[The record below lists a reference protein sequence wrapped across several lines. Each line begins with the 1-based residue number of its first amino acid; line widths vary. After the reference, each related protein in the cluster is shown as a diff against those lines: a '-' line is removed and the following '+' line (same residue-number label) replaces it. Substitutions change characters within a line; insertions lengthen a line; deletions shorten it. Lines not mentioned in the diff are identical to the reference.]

1 MLPVTEIFH
10 SIQGEGLNAGRTAW
24 FIRLFGCN
32 LACPGCDE
40 PLHEDV
46 TKRDQMDEEA
56 IVTQIEDTPADL
68 VVITGGEPAMYDL
81 TRLTQLIRERC
92 VSRTITGGEEG
103 DIEVE
108 WLPTV
113 HPCLDRTHKVASPLI
128 CIETN
133 GTCAIKGD
141 IDFVCVSPKPL
152 KYAKGNA
159 IAYNQETFSKAHEIK
174 VVVGWTSPEE
184 LDGEIKFFQGLSG
197 NENVQI
203 LLSPLTTFPEG
214 DLVPEAAQAAVDA
227 CKKYQ
232 TARLSPQWH
241 KWVKIR

>member
-1 MLPVTEIFH
+1 MLPVTEVFH

-24 FIRLFGCN
+24 FVRLFGCN

-40 PLHEDV
+40 PLHEDSS
-46 TKRDQMDEEA
+46 KRNQMEEEA
-56 IVTQIEDTPADL
+56 IVDQIKDTPADL
-68 VVITGGEPAMYDL
+68 IVITGGEPALYDL
-81 TRLTQLIRERC
+81 TKLIQLIREKC
-92 VSRTITGGEEG
+92 VTHWVGGEDG
-103 DIEVE
+103 HEVVWE
-108 WLPTV
+108 STN
-113 HPCLDRTHKVASPLI
+113 HPCQDRAHKVASPII

-133 GTCAIKGD
+133 GTCAIKGE
-141 IDFVCVSPKPL
+141 IDFICVSPKPL

-159 IAYNQETFSKAHEIK
+159 ITYSQETFSKAHEIK

-184 LDGEIKFFQGLSG
+184 LDGEIKFFKGLSG
-197 NENVQI
+197 NEQVQI

-232 TARLSPQWH
+232 TIRLSPQWH
-241 KWVKIR
+241 KWVRIR